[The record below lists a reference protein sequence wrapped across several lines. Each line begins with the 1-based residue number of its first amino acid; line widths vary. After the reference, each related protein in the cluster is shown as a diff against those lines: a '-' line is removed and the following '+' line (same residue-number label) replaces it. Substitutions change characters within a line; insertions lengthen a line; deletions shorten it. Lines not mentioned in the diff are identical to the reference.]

1 LKKGGI
7 SVQTEN
13 IFPVIKK
20 WLYSDK
26 DIFVREL
33 VSNACDAVTKHKRL
47 VSLSEAEE
55 SGEEYKVHVIINK
68 ELKTLVFKDNGI
80 GMTAEEVDKYINQ
93 IALSGALDFVSKY
106 EGEDSK
112 GGGIIGHFGLGF
124 YSAFMVAENV
134 EIKTK
139 SYTGVD
145 AVQWDCKES
154 GEYEMT
160 TGNKADRGT
169 EIVLHVSEGEYEY
182 LDYEKVKAVLE
193 KYCAFMSCPIYC
205 CEGDKKELIN
215 EIVPAWQKSPS
226 ELTDEDYNALYKKLF
241 NDYRDPLFYVHVNAD
256 YPLNFKGIL
265 YFPSM
270 RNNMESNEG
279 CIKLFYNSVFVADNI
294 KEIVPDYLYNLCGV
308 LDCPELP
315 LNVSRSYLQDNAY
328 IRKLSSHIVKKL
340 ADKLIKL
347 KNDDFEKYCALW
359 DVIKPYIEYGSMKDA
374 KFYDRVYQGML
385 LKSTDGKYTSLS
397 ELVPDK
403 ASEENKEI
411 KLYYTTDPK
420 QQSYYV
426 DLYADKGISVYVLDA
441 IVDTQFASF
450 FESKKSGVR
459 FLRVDAAVDDIG
471 SAAEDNDKLRTLF
484 AEATGLDKEKIS
496 FADLGTDAA
505 PALIRQGEEGRRFAD
520 MMRMYQALNATGS
533 DLPID
538 EELVVNTSS
547 IAVGKINDVS
557 EDKAKILA
565 KHFYLLAIVASRAL
579 SADELKAFLETNRL
593 ITELI

>member
-1 LKKGGI
+1 MKKGGI

-55 SGEEYKVHVIINK
+55 SREEYKVQVVINK

-80 GMTAEEVDKYINQ
+80 GMTEDEVDKYINQ
-93 IALSGALDFVSKY
+93 IALSGALDFVAKY

-124 YSAFMVAENV
+124 YSAFMVADNV

-139 SYTGVD
+139 SYTGAL
-145 AVQWDCKES
+145 AVQWDCKEN
-154 GEYEMT
+154 GEYEMSA
-160 TGNKADRGT
+160 GNKADRGT

-182 LDYEKVKAVLE
+182 LDYENVKSVLE

-205 CEGDKKELIN
+205 CEGDKEELVN
-215 EIVPAWQKSPS
+215 EVVPAWQKSPS
-226 ELTDEDYNALYKKLF
+226 ELTDEDYNSLYKKLF

-328 IRKLSSHIVKKL
+328 IRKLSAHIVKKL

-347 KNDDFEKYCALW
+347 KNDAFDKYCALW

-374 KFYDRVYQGML
+374 KFYDRVYQGLL
-385 LKSTDGKYTSLS
+385 LKSTDGKYTAVS
-397 ELVPDK
+397 ELVTEDDT
-403 ASEENKEI
+403 ET

-426 DLYADKGISVYVLDA
+426 DLYTGKGIAVYVLDA

-450 FESKKSGVR
+450 FESKKSGVK

-471 SAAEDNDKLRTLF
+471 SVAEDNEKLRALF
-484 AEATGLDKEKIS
+484 ATATGLDNEKIS
-496 FADLGTDAA
+496 FADLGADAA

-520 MMRMYQALNATGS
+520 MMKMYQALNATGG
-533 DLPID
+533 DMPVD
-538 EELVVNTSS
+538 EELVINTSS
-547 IAVGKINDVS
+547 LSVGKLNEMS

-579 SADELKAFLETNRL
+579 NSDELKAFLETNRL

>member
-1 LKKGGI
+1 MKKGGI

-55 SGEEYKVHVIINK
+55 SREEYKVQVIIDK
-68 ELKTLVFKDNGI
+68 ELKTLVVKDNGI
-80 GMTAEEVDKYINQ
+80 GMSEEEVDKYINQ

-124 YSAFMVAENV
+124 YSAFMVADNV

-139 SYTGVD
+139 SYTDAV
-145 AVQWDCKES
+145 AVQWDCKEN

-160 TGNKADRGT
+160 RGIKADRGT
-169 EIVLHVSEGEYEY
+169 EIVLHIAEGEYEY
-182 LDYEKVKAVLE
+182 LDYEKLKSVLE

-205 CEGDKKELIN
+205 CEGDKEELIN
-215 EIVPAWQKSPS
+215 EVVPAWQRSPS
-226 ELTDEDYNALYKKLF
+226 ELSDEDYNALYKKLF

-328 IRKLSSHIVKKL
+328 IRKLSTHIVKKL

-359 DVIKPYIEYGSMKDA
+359 DVIKPYIEYGSMKDG

-385 LKSTDGKYTSLS
+385 LKSTEGKYTALS
-397 ELVPDK
+397 ELIPDNTDN
-403 ASEENKEI
+403 SEET

-426 DLYADKGISVYVLDA
+426 DLYTDKGITVYVLDA
-441 IVDTQFASF
+441 IVDTQFAAF
-450 FESKKSGVR
+450 LESKKSGLK

-471 SAAEDNDKLRTLF
+471 TDAEDNDKLRSLF
-484 AEATGLDKEKIS
+484 AEATGLEGAKIS
-496 FADLGTDAA
+496 FADLGADAA

-520 MMRMYQALNATGS
+520 MMRMYSAINATGG
-533 DLPID
+533 DVPTD
-538 EELVVNTSS
+538 EELVVNTAS
-547 IAVGKINDVS
+547 VS
-557 EDKAKILA
+557 VVKLNAMEEDKAKNLA

-579 SADELKAFLETNRL
+579 SAEELKAFLETNRL
-593 ITELI
+593 ITELL